1 MQSAA
6 ATASSDPAA
15 LSPTPETTTVSVQT
29 TGAASISTS
38 TDTVVTSSAGSSP
51 AAGTDTALV
60 LAGAATPDATTS
72 TTSANLGSDVAV
84 YGSDPAPILAPA
96 PASVAAAGTSR
107 GGIEPATTTTSDSIT
122 PPPTD
127 GATTLTSTVLAP
139 LGAAAV
145 PGSGRG
151 PPPGSVLINAADGG
165 SVTSGEATLTFAPGS
180 LPSDA
185 YLSIAP
191 ETVSVPGLGS
201 EVAYALQAID
211 VSSGAKI
218 ETFNSP
224 PVLSVVGSVPGSR
237 IYYLDPVNGL
247 QPISSSY
254 NPATGAVTAGL
265 PHFSTYLAGV
275 SGILSTISGY
285 LAQYASG
292 AISQSQTFNVG
303 SQSIGGVVEIDG
315 VSLAFSGI
323 TFSGT
328 SPNFTYSGTVTITA
342 GGGSIAAS
350 PFTAS
355 FGSATGT
362 YSLTNQ
368 AATAGTLTI
377 TVNAPSIAIASF
389 VAISAAA
396 IKVVS
401 SDDGTTS
408 EINLGATGVTASLS
422 AGAGGPSLSV
432 NAANLGF
439 VVRHGDSGSSAP
451 TFALKGTGSVSL
463 TGLSQDALTGPAWE
477 VAYDSMGDLSGNN
490 AITVDA
496 GSGTTVT
503 VDLSQ
508 PTGVNGAWSSFANT
522 PASLAQLTVGGQNL
536 SGVFAVSESASQL
549 TAAASDVGLQIG
561 PAASPYVSIPNSAST
576 PSGTGASGE
585 LIIAANGLAGDL
597 TVPSIAINV
606 PTLALASATGQIEI
620 NTQPAPVSQTFMVGG
635 SSSTLALPAGPFVGV
650 NVDVTNVTV
659 GSGNASGQ
667 ITGSL
672 SFQQQ
677 TANGVTTSI
686 VGISNATVAIGGSN
700 VLTNGQGVLVVE
712 STGVAGYLS
721 GTASIAAGGVSAGGQ
736 VALRINTTGGA
747 VNATVTVG
755 GQTLTINYGAG
766 EGNVFSV
773 SIDGLSVN
781 IAGIATLEGNVNL
794 QSFTTTTTDGAIAGT
809 AFAGSGMTVFVG
821 NGPALL
827 ADGSPNPLAEGL
839 EISGATVA
847 LFESGGNIAFVAT
860 GSVQLVGVPGA
871 TLGGQIIGP
880 RQQLQA
886 RLHRDSAAPRRRKRP
901 ARLRAR
907 GDRQRDDGVL
917 VHRRD
922 RADARGRRPDADDG
936 RDPDL
941 AEHRTDDRPD
951 QHLVLACQ
959 RVGVGELARPSDCP
973 AHPGIRLPDAH
984 QRRPVRHRQ
993 RHGRRQRSRRHL
1005 CRNTLALRQHHGHRA
1020 HGRTV
1025 RIDDRPPSRALPRAD
1040 RLERHRHDRRPVTV
1054 RIVLAAGRRRG
1065 RRRRHAD
1072 HRIRGVADPGIRGHT
1087 NPRPDRRPR
1096 IAHRLERRHRG
1107 QRVGQRHHERSQQ
1120 LLLAEHRRDR
1130 VQYDGRDSRQRRGRR
1145 RRAHRRSRSR

>member
-1 MQSAA
+1 M
-6 ATASSDPAA
+6 
-15 LSPTPETTTVSVQT
+15 
-29 TGAASISTS
+29 
-38 TDTVVTSSAGSSP
+38 
-51 AAGTDTALV
+51 
-60 LAGAATPDATTS
+60 
-72 TTSANLGSDVAV
+72 
-84 YGSDPAPILAPA
+84 
-96 PASVAAAGTSR
+96 
-107 GGIEPATTTTSDSIT
+107 
-122 PPPTD
+122 
-127 GATTLTSTVLAP
+127 
-139 LGAAAV
+139 
-145 PGSGRG
+145 
-151 PPPGSVLINAADGG
+151 
-165 SVTSGEATLTFAPGS
+165 TSGEATLTFAPGS

-185 YLSIAP
+185 YVSITP

-201 EVAYALQAID
+201 EVAYDLQAID

-377 TVNAPSIAIASF
+377 TVNAPSIAIANF
-389 VAISAAA
+389 VAISATA

-408 EINLGATGVTASLS
+408 QINLGATGVTASLS

-439 VVRHGDSGSSAP
+439 VVRHGDSESSAP

-463 TGLSQDALTGPAWE
+463 TGLSQVALTGPAWE

-871 TLGGQIIGP
+871 TLGGQVSVRVNSFKQGFTETVLLPGGGSVPLDFAPGEIGNGTTAFSSAGGTGLTLGVGGQMLTTDVTLTSQSTGLMINLTNTSFSLASGSGSVSSRGP
-880 RQQLQA
+880 PIAQLTQGSGSLTLTSAGLFGTVSGTVAVNVPGATFAGTLSLFVNTTATEHTVGPSGSTTDLPAGPYLELTGSNVTVTIGGQSLSGSFSLQA
-886 RLHRDSAAPRRRKRP
+886 
-901 ARLRAR
+901 
-907 GDRQRDDGVL
+907 G
-917 VHRRD
+917 
-922 RADARGRRPDADDG
+922 
-936 RDPDL
+936 
-941 AEHRTDDRPD
+941 
-951 QHLVLACQ
+951 
-959 RVGVGELARPSDCP
+959 GVGAAASRRSP
-973 AHPGIRLPDAH
+973 HPG
-984 QRRPVRHRQ
+984 
-993 RHGRRQRSRRHL
+993 
-1005 CRNTLALRQHHGHRA
+1005 CR
-1020 HGRTV
+1020 
-1025 RIDDRPPSRALPRAD
+1025 
-1040 RLERHRHDRRPVTV
+1040 
-1054 RIVLAAGRRRG
+1054 
-1065 RRRRHAD
+1065 
-1072 HRIRGVADPGIRGHT
+1072 
-1087 NPRPDRRPR
+1087 
-1096 IAHRLERRHRG
+1096 
-1107 QRVGQRHHERSQQ
+1107 
-1120 LLLAEHRRDR
+1120 
-1130 VQYDGRDSRQRRGRR
+1130 
-1145 RRAHRRSRSR
+1145 

>member
-1 MQSAA
+1 MAPINSDSPADPTAVEPPRSDIAAPSAQSVQSAA
-6 ATASSDPAA
+6 ATASGDPAA
-15 LSPTPETTTVSVQT
+15 LSPTPETTTVSVQA

-107 GGIEPATTTTSDSIT
+107 AGIEPATTTTSDSIT

-151 PPPGSVLINAADGG
+151 PPPGSVPINAADGG

-185 YLSIAP
+185 YVSIAP

-377 TVNAPSIAIASF
+377 TVNAPSIAIANF
-389 VAISAAA
+389 VAISATA

-422 AGAGGPSLSV
+422 AGAVGPVFRSTPRTSASLSDTGT
-432 NAANLGF
+432 AGRAR
-439 VVRHGDSGSSAP
+439 RHSRSRA
-451 TFALKGTGSVSL
+451 GSVSL
-463 TGLSQDALTGPAWE
+463 TGLSQVALTGPAWE

-508 PTGVNGAWSSFANT
+508 PTGVNGTWSSFANT

-561 PAASPYVSIPNSAST
+561 PAASPYYRS
-576 PSGTGASGE
+576 
-585 LIIAANGLAGDL
+585 L
-597 TVPSIAINV
+597 T
-606 PTLALASATGQIEI
+606 
-620 NTQPAPVSQTFMVGG
+620 APV
-635 SSSTLALPAGPFVGV
+635 
-650 NVDVTNVTV
+650 
-659 GSGNASGQ
+659 
-667 ITGSL
+667 
-672 SFQQQ
+672 
-677 TANGVTTSI
+677 
-686 VGISNATVAIGGSN
+686 
-700 VLTNGQGVLVVE
+700 
-712 STGVAGYLS
+712 
-721 GTASIAAGGVSAGGQ
+721 
-736 VALRINTTGGA
+736 RR
-747 VNATVTVG
+747 
-755 GQTLTINYGAG
+755 
-766 EGNVFSV
+766 
-773 SIDGLSVN
+773 
-781 IAGIATLEGNVNL
+781 
-794 QSFTTTTTDGAIAGT
+794 
-809 AFAGSGMTVFVG
+809 
-821 NGPALL
+821 
-827 ADGSPNPLAEGL
+827 AE
-839 EISGATVA
+839 
-847 LFESGGNIAFVAT
+847 
-860 GSVQLVGVPGA
+860 
-871 TLGGQIIGP
+871 
-880 RQQLQA
+880 
-886 RLHRDSAAPRRRKRP
+886 P
-901 ARLRAR
+901 AR
-907 GDRQRDDGVL
+907 
-917 VHRRD
+917 
-922 RADARGRRPDADDG
+922 
-936 RDPDL
+936 
-941 AEHRTDDRPD
+941 
-951 QHLVLACQ
+951 
-959 RVGVGELARPSDCP
+959 
-973 AHPGIRLPDAH
+973 
-984 QRRPVRHRQ
+984 
-993 RHGRRQRSRRHL
+993 
-1005 CRNTLALRQHHGHRA
+1005 
-1020 HGRTV
+1020 
-1025 RIDDRPPSRALPRAD
+1025 
-1040 RLERHRHDRRPVTV
+1040 
-1054 RIVLAAGRRRG
+1054 AA
-1065 RRRRHAD
+1065 
-1072 HRIRGVADPGIRGHT
+1072 
-1087 NPRPDRRPR
+1087 
-1096 IAHRLERRHRG
+1096 
-1107 QRVGQRHHERSQQ
+1107 S
-1120 LLLAEHRRDR
+1120 
-1130 VQYDGRDSRQRRGRR
+1130 
-1145 RRAHRRSRSR
+1145 